1 MRAAGELDG
10 QLAHAFRRV
19 LGRRPTDYDLEALK
33 RMHARQLEFYR
44 TDAEAAQ
51 QLLAVGESP
60 RDKTLDPGGHAALT
74 SVCLAM
80 LNLDEALT
88 RE

>member
-1 MRAAGELDG
+1 M
-10 QLAHAFRRV
+10 
-19 LGRRPTDYDLEALK
+19 LGRKPTGYDLDALK
-33 RMHARQLEFYR
+33 RMYARQLEIYSANP
-44 TDAEAAQ
+44 DAAK

-60 RDKTLDPGGHAALT
+60 RDLALDPAVHAALT
-74 SVCLAM
+74 SVCLAI